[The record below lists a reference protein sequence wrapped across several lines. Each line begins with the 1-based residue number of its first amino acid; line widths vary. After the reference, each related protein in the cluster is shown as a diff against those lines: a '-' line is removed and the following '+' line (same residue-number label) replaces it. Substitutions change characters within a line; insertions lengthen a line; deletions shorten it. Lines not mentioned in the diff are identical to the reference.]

1 MLWSKM
7 VKFVSDGAGAGGGDG
22 PDDEPSWHEFL
33 MVPATRRVG
42 QPFFNNN
49 PLTVDDIL
57 RLCWCLPC
65 VRGKQSFKTSLI
77 LKTGRGW

>member
-42 QPFFNNN
+42 QPFF
-49 PLTVDDIL
+49 
-57 RLCWCLPC
+57 
-65 VRGKQSFKTSLI
+65 
-77 LKTGRGW
+77 